1 MQDNSWL
8 IVGLGNPGPEY
19 AKSRHNI
26 GFRCIDI
33 LADKLGV
40 KIDRAKFEG
49 LYGQTEY
56 QGHKLY
62 LLKPLTY
69 MNLSG
74 RSVLQLSSFFKIPP
88 ERIIVIFDDIS
99 LDPGRLRVR
108 GNGSA
113 GGHNGIKSIIAELGS
128 QEFPRVKIRRRRQAP
143 SGFRPGGLGTLHV
156 FRQRGKGPG
165 RLAGKRSQGGVDPDD
180 PGCQRSGQQI

>member
-49 LYGQTEY
+49 LYGQTERR
-56 QGHKLY
+56 H
-62 LLKPLTY
+62 PE
-69 MNLSG
+69 
-74 RSVLQLSSFFKIPP
+74 P
-88 ERIIVIFDDIS
+88 ERES
-99 LDPGRLRVR
+99 Y
-108 GNGSA
+108 
-113 GGHNGIKSIIAELGS
+113 
-128 QEFPRVKIRRRRQAP
+128 
-143 SGFRPGGLGTLHV
+143 
-156 FRQRGKGPG
+156 
-165 RLAGKRSQGGVDPDD
+165 
-180 PGCQRSGQQI
+180 